1 MFDHC
6 RVCKILEI
14 EYLII
19 FVYLP
24 TFNLVHDKD
33 QTIPIP
39 YAPITKLILLM
50 AVLISLFEG
59 LQDLDSLLYLQ
70 DFQCNFV
77 VSTYHTN
84 RLYPPSHVLS
94 YHNIYYTYL
103 DLFLLFPLLVSL
115 LHINRLLKILT
126 GSKL

>member
-59 LQDLDSLLYLQ
+59 LQDLDSLL
-70 DFQCNFV
+70 
-77 VSTYHTN
+77 HTCKIFN
-84 RLYPPSHVLS
+84 VTL
-94 YHNIYYTYL
+94 
-103 DLFLLFPLLVSL
+103 LLV
-115 LHINRLLKILT
+115 HTILT
-126 GSKL
+126 DGIPLHMFCLITIYIIPI